1 MATTPPETPARAPRL
16 PYMPGVDGLRTLA
29 VGSVV
34 AYHAGATWLPGGFL
48 GVDVFLVISGYLIT
62 SLLLAERRSTGR
74 IDLVRFWLRR
84 ARRLLPAVFVMMAIV
99 LAWMVVFH
107 HDEVGRL
114 RGAVVASVFYVVNW
128 YQVVADVSYFEQ
140 FARPSVFLHLWSLA
154 VEEQFYLIWPPLL
167 ALLIMRLGPRRVF
180 YVVVAGIIAST
191 VLAWVLFE
199 PFVDPSRIYYGTD
212 TRAGGLLVGVALA
225 FLWPASR
232 LGRAGESAKR
242 PLLDALGFA
251 ALVALI
257 GIMCWMGEFD
267 SSLYQGG
274 FLLVAVVTAVVLAVV
289 AHPRSLL
296 GKGFAWVPLVWLG
309 KRSYSIYL
317 WHWPV
322 LMLSRGDQ
330 DVPFDG
336 PVLVVL
342 QLALTLGLACASYR
356 FVEEPFRKHGFA
368 GIVAWLKMPGRDGR
382 RHRMAGAATAVA
394 TVVVALFV
402 ALLPATTPT
411 IEGIP
416 PASAVITPGTPR
428 PDVSG
433 TPNPTTG
440 GPARDGDPAKPAR
453 KPVKGPVLAVGDSV
467 MVGAAPALRGV
478 LGTRVQIDAAVA
490 RQFDVAASATL
501 DDLPL
506 VKPKAV
512 VLHLGTNG
520 YVPFEGLEALL
531 DDLKDL
537 PVVLVTVRVDKPWE
551 GSVNDALRYAAERRK
566 NVVLADW
573 HAATDGRGDLLVDGV
588 HANTEGQEL
597 YAETIMA
604 ALRRA
609 VNLPAS

>member
-1 MATTPPETPARAPRL
+1 
-16 PYMPGVDGLRTLA
+16 
-29 VGSVV
+29 
-34 AYHAGATWLPGGFL
+34 
-48 GVDVFLVISGYLIT
+48 
-62 SLLLAERRSTGR
+62 
-74 IDLVRFWLRR
+74 
-84 ARRLLPAVFVMMAIV
+84 
-99 LAWMVVFH
+99 
-107 HDEVGRL
+107 
-114 RGAVVASVFYVVNW
+114 NW

-154 VEEQFYLIWPPLL
+154 VEEQFYLIWPPVL
-167 ALLIMRLGPRRVF
+167 ALLIMRIGPRRVF
-180 YVVVAGIIAST
+180 HVVVAGIVAST

-232 LGRAGESAKR
+232 LGRAGESANR
-242 PLLDALGFA
+242 PLLDALGVS
-251 ALVALI
+251 ALVALLA
-257 GIMCWMGEFD
+257 IMAWMGEFD

-296 GKGFAWVPLVWLG
+296 GKGFAWAPLVWLG

-336 PVLVVL
+336 PALVAL
-342 QLALTLGLACASYR
+342 QLALTVGLASASYR

-368 GIVAWLKMPGRDGR
+368 GIRAWLRTPGRDGR
-382 RHRMAGAATAVA
+382 RRRTAAAATGLA
-394 TVVVALFV
+394 TVIVALFV
-402 ALLPATTPT
+402 AFLPAQTPT

-416 PASAVITPGTPR
+416 PASAAITPGTPR
-428 PDVSG
+428 PDLSR
-433 TPNPTTG
+433 TPGPTAG

-453 KPVKGPVLAVGDSV
+453 KPVRGPVLAVGDSV

-478 LGTRVQIDAAVA
+478 LGPRVQIDASVA
-490 RQFDVAASATL
+490 RQFDVAASATIA
-501 DDLPL
+501 DLKL
-506 VKPKAV
+506 VKPKIV

-531 DDLKDL
+531 DDLEPL

-551 GSVNDALRYAAERRK
+551 GSVNDALAYAAERRK
-566 NVVLADW
+566 NVFLADW

-588 HANTEGQEL
+588 HANTEGQRL
-597 YAETIMA
+597 YAQTIMA

-609 VNLPAS
+609 VNAPAS